1 MIDTKKRTLLKSVSW
16 KTIGFCFL
24 TLLTY
29 IALGDLTKGGLL
41 SLFYHILMML
51 IFIFHERIWNMIS
64 WGKTRGLFIQM
75 TGMSGAGKSTLTNI
89 VAQDLRKSGLQVEVL
104 DGDEYREGL
113 CSDLGFSREDRNTN
127 IRRLGFVSH
136 ILERNNVIS
145 IIAAIN
151 PYDDVREELKKY
163 GNVKTVFVDCDI
175 EELKARDT
183 KGLYARAL
191 LEDGHPDKVYNFTGI
206 SDPYE
211 SPLEPDLVVST
222 DKETISESAK
232 KLKKFIMG
240 NIS

>member
-1 MIDTKKRTLLKSVSW
+1 M
-16 KTIGFCFL
+16 
-24 TLLTY
+24 
-29 IALGDLTKGGLL
+29 
-41 SLFYHILMML
+41 
-51 IFIFHERIWNMIS
+51 
-64 WGKTRGLFIQM
+64 
-75 TGMSGAGKSTLTNI
+75 
-89 VAQDLRKSGLQVEVL
+89 AQDLRKSGLQVEVL